1 MDPPRAGVT
10 GSWGCLRWAQG
21 DKLGFL
27 QKQYTLLPTE
37 PPFRPS
43 DCNFYREVPVLIH
56 PALHLA
62 RKRKPWSFCHPTFQ
76 QRGSR
81 ACLSKAGMDDKRLR
95 LTAIAVPTT
104 RETTQVVQ
112 QNLLVYFPFSILVEG
127 IG

>member
-27 QKQYTLLPTE
+27 QKQYSCYPLS
-37 PPFRPS
+37 PS
-43 DCNFYREVPVLIH
+43 SAPRIVTSIGKYQFLSI